1 MAPANLRWRAG
12 ETARGNV
19 NRGQR
24 YCPLPRCVEYEI
36 GFETGIGHQR
46 VRKPRELILAA
57 EPGTNPSA
65 NQSDHQTGT
74 ARLPCEHVAS
84 HAGMFA
90 GKKLAPQ
97 HEGE

>member
-1 MAPANLRWRAG
+1 MAAKDLRRRAG
-12 ETARGNV
+12 ESAGGNM
-19 NRGQR
+19 NAGQR
-24 YCPLPRCVEYEI
+24 YCTLPRRVEYEI
-36 GFETGIGHQR
+36 GLQIGIGHQR
-46 VRKPRELILAA
+46 VRKPRELVLAA
-57 EPGTNPSA
+57 KLGTYPSA

-74 ARLPCEHVAS
+74 ARPPCEHVAS